1 MPGWNREVECGAGCF
16 WAEASGEPLR
26 RWQLYLLVATGEKID
41 KDRARW
47 EVDWA
52 LVDLMLRTGHPLTV
66 GAEPCEIVDTL
77 AWIKREMNAIESDSM
92 CLLRGDDDGSE
103 P

>member
-1 MPGWNREVECGAGCF
+1 VPEWDREVECGAGCF
-16 WAEASGEPLR
+16 WAEASGEPLQ

-47 EVDWA
+47 QVDWS
-52 LVDLMLRTGHPLTV
+52 LVDLLLRTEHPLTV

-77 AWIKREMNAIESDSM
+77 ASIMRQMNAIESDSM
-92 CLLRGDDDGSE
+92 LLLQDDDVGES
-103 P
+103 